1 VALLLRLLILL
12 LAGLAATT
20 STAAEPLPRSALV
33 ISQWDPGLPFYTAL
47 DNAFD
52 ATLHANS
59 PVPISVYSEALDLS
73 RFSSPTYQENFR
85 RYLREK
91 YRDKNLGVIVTVG
104 PLALEFM
111 LGARLEQSPR
121 VRLVFSTVD
130 ERSIAKLQ
138 LPPDVTG
145 TTIRL
150 TLHDMVAMARAV
162 VPKLEGV
169 ALVGEPLG
177 ATSVYR
183 NFRDELPQLR
193 ELKFIDLTSLPL
205 AEVKKRV
212 AALPEN
218 TAILYTAIFVD
229 GAGIAFDPT
238 VALEAIAEVA
248 NRPIINS
255 TETQLGHGA
264 VGGLILR
271 PNLIGDDAA
280 RLTLRILNGESAAN
294 IPVVLG
300 DYAKPMFDWRQLTR
314 WGIRESQLPP
324 GSEIRFRV
332 PGIWEQYRW
341 YVLTALFIAVLQ
353 LVMIIWLLVER
364 RRRHIVELNL
374 RHRLAEVIHLNRSAT
389 AGALSASIAHELNQ
403 PLGAILSNA
412 EAAELYL
419 EANPPNLERIKT
431 ILGNIRRDDQ
441 HAANIIIHMRGLLK
455 EKSEAGLQ
463 DVALNDAIKD
473 TVQFI
478 APEATKRGVV
488 LNTNLVQGDLSVRAD
503 KIQLEQV
510 IMNLALNALDAMKNC
525 VPDRRQLSIKT
536 ALVGKSE
543 VKVSVSDSGTGIVP
557 DKLNKIFDTFYTT
570 KQSGTGLGLPIARTI
585 IENFGGRIWAENRP
599 KGGAVVRFTLP
610 LSNKPAS

>member
-1 VALLLRLLILL
+1 
-12 LAGLAATT
+12 
-20 STAAEPLPRSALV
+20 
-33 ISQWDPGLPFYTAL
+33 
-47 DNAFD
+47 
-52 ATLHANS
+52 
-59 PVPISVYSEALDLS
+59 
-73 RFSSPTYQENFR
+73 
-85 RYLREK
+85 
-91 YRDKNLGVIVTVG
+91 
-104 PLALEFM
+104 M
-111 LGARLEQSPR
+111 
-121 VRLVFSTVD
+121 
-130 ERSIAKLQ
+130 
-138 LPPDVTG
+138 
-145 TTIRL
+145 
-150 TLHDMVAMARAV
+150 
-162 VPKLEGV
+162 
-169 ALVGEPLG
+169 
-177 ATSVYR
+177 
-183 NFRDELPQLR
+183 
-193 ELKFIDLTSLPL
+193 
-205 AEVKKRV
+205 
-212 AALPEN
+212 
-218 TAILYTAIFVD
+218 
-229 GAGIAFDPT
+229 
-238 VALEAIAEVA
+238 ALEAIAEVA
-248 NRPIINS
+248 NRPIVNN

-463 DVALNDAIKD
+463 DFALNDAIKD

-478 APEATKRGVV
+478 TRVATERGVA
-488 LNTNLVQGDLSVRAD
+488 LNTNLVQSDPSVRVD

-510 IMNLALNALDAMKNC
+510 ILNLALNAMDAMKNC
-525 VPDRRQLSIKT
+525 VPGRRQLSIKT
-536 ALVGKSE
+536 ALVGNSE
-543 VKVSVSDSGTGIVP
+543 VKVSVADSGTGIAS
-557 DKLNKIFDTFYTT
+557 DMLNKIFDTFYTT
-570 KQSGTGLGLPIARTI
+570 KQDGTGIGLSIARTI
-585 IENFGGRIWAENRP
+585 IENFGGKIWAENRP
-599 KGGAVVRFTLP
+599 RGGAVIRFTLP
-610 LSNKPAS
+610 LSNNHTS